1 LKTSAKN
8 LPSTPVSAAS
18 AGAGSEYVT
27 LEFENARALLAL
39 YGGDESLLRRM
50 EEQLGIRI
58 TSRDGWIK
66 IDGPA
71 SSVQRAKTI
80 FSQLQ
85 KVVSMGGVIG
95 REEFLFSLNQP
106 EVSLQEGGKSAPS
119 TLEGLYNERIQC
131 SSRKPP
137 VVPKTESQR
146 DYLRTIDA
154 HDITFGLGPAGT
166 GKTYLAVAKAVAA
179 LKAEK
184 VSRIILTR
192 PAVEAGEALGFLPGE
207 LQEKILPYLRP
218 LYDALHDMLEPEEIQ
233 RAIDK
238 NIIEIAPLAYMR
250 GRTLNKA
257 FIILDEAQ
265 NTTTEQM
272 FMFLTRIG
280 ISSKCVITGDRTQI
294 DLPKNKPS
302 GLIEAAGALGE
313 TPGIGFHLFG
323 ERDVVRHPLVRVIIA
338 AYKEHRGN
346 RESRF

>member
-1 LKTSAKN
+1 MKTSSKN
-8 LPSTPVSAAS
+8 PSSAIS
-18 AGAGSEYVT
+18 GGESIT
-27 LEFENARALLAL
+27 LEFENARALQAL

-58 TSRDGWIK
+58 TSRDGWLK
-66 IDGPA
+66 IAGPA
-71 SSVQRAKTI
+71 SSVSRAKVI

-85 KVVSMGGVIG
+85 KVCSMGAVIG
-95 REEFLFSLNQP
+95 REEFLFALNQP
-106 EVSLQEGGKSAPS
+106 ELPTQKNGSSNSP
-119 TLEGLYNERIQC
+119 LEGLYSERIQC

-154 HDITFGLGPAGT
+154 HDITFGIGPAGT

-179 LKAEK
+179 LKSEK

-233 RAIDK
+233 RAIEK

-280 ISSKCVITGDRTQI
+280 ISSTCVITGDRTQI

-302 GLIEAAGALGE
+302 GLIEAVGALGE
-313 TPGIGFHLFG
+313 TSGIGFHLFG
-323 ERDVVRHPLVRVIIA
+323 ERDVVRHPLVRAIIA